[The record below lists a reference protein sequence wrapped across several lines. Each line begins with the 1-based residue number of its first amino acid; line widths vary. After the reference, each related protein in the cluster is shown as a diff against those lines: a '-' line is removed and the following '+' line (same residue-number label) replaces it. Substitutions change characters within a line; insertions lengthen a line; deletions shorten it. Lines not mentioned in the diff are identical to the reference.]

1 MEPTEGH
8 VLPTTTSQTE
18 TTERKPA
25 KANLNF
31 ITKTLTVGTRGSK
44 LALWQTNWLIERLRE
59 KRPDLRVETKV
70 FTTQGDR
77 IQDRPLQS
85 IGGDEGFFVRELE
98 ESLLRGEIDLAIHSL
113 KDLPHQQ
120 PEGLIVPATPGRVD
134 ARDALIS
141 RGGLSLEDLPEN
153 ALIGTSS
160 TRRTSQLL
168 AFRADF
174 HTLPLRGNV
183 DTRMRKLQE
192 GTGTGVEG
200 VSYDA
205 IILATAGLE
214 RLSRGDE
221 ITQRLPFKVML
232 PAPGQG
238 ALAPE
243 CRADDRTVQGYLS
256 QVNEREPQTAV
267 ACEKA
272 FMAALGGGCQT
283 PVGCYA
289 EVVFRRL
296 VARGFVGSPDGSRAI
311 KVELN
316 EAWEGTLQQAQDLGR
331 RLAEAAIAE
340 GALEI
345 LTAARAA
352 GYVTERK

>member
-1 MEPTEGH
+1 MDQTEGKTAGATNLDQ
-8 VLPTTTSQTE
+8 LPT
-18 TTERKPA
+18 RP
-25 KANLNF
+25 NLNF

-44 LALWQTNWLIERLRE
+44 LALWQTGWLIDRIKE
-59 KRPDLRVETKV
+59 KQPDLKVEMKI
-70 FTTQGDR
+70 FTTQGDK

-85 IGGDEGFFVRELE
+85 LTGDDGFFVRELE
-98 ESLLRGEIDLAIHSL
+98 EALLRGEIDLAIHSL

-120 PEGLIVPATPGRVD
+120 PEGLTVPATPGRVD

-141 RGGLSLEDLPEN
+141 KNDLKLAELPQN

-168 AFRADF
+168 AFRPDF
-174 HTLPLRGNV
+174 QLRPLRGNV

-192 GTGTGVEG
+192 DLGTGIAGEK
-200 VSYDA
+200 YDA

-214 RLSRGDE
+214 RLSRGGE
-221 ITQRLPFKVML
+221 ISERIPFKIML

-243 CRADDRTVQGYLS
+243 CRSDDRTVQGYLA
-256 QVNEREPQTAV
+256 QLNEREAQTAV
-267 ACEKA
+267 AAEKA
-272 FMAALGGGCQT
+272 FMAGLGGGCQT

-289 EVVFRRL
+289 EVIFRKL
-296 VARGFVGSPDGSRAI
+296 VIRGFVGAPDGSREI
-311 KVELN
+311 RVELN
-316 EAWEGTLQQAQDLGR
+316 QDWDGSLQQARDLGS
-331 RLAEAAIAE
+331 RLSDLALAQ
-340 GALEI
+340 GAREI
-345 LTAARAA
+345 LDAARAA

>member
-1 MEPTEGH
+1 ME
-8 VLPTTTSQTE
+8 QTKNGSTLE
-18 TTERKPA
+18 PA
-25 KANLNF
+25 SNEKKVPNLNF
-31 ITKTLTVGTRGSK
+31 INKTIIVGTRGSK
-44 LALWQTNWLIERLRE
+44 LALWQTNWLIDRMRQ
-59 KRPDLRVETKV
+59 KKPDLKVEIKI

-85 IGGDEGFFVRELE
+85 VGEDGFFVRELE
-98 ESLLRGEIDLAIHSL
+98 EALLRGEIDLAIHSL

-120 PEGLIVPATPGRVD
+120 PEGLVVPATPARED

-141 RGGLSLEDLPEN
+141 RNDLKLEALPQG

-160 TRRTSQLL
+160 TRRASQLL
-168 AFRADF
+168 AYRPDFRM
-174 HTLPLRGNV
+174 LPLRGNV

-192 GTGTGVEG
+192 GLPVNEAGEQ
-200 VSYDA
+200 YDA

-214 RLSRGDE
+214 RLSRGKE
-221 ITQRLPFKVML
+221 ITEKISYKVML

-243 CRADDRTVQGYLS
+243 CRANDKTVLGYLAMI
-256 QVNEREPQTAV
+256 NERDAQTAV

-289 EVVFRRL
+289 EVLFHRFI
-296 VARGFVGSPDGSRAI
+296 ARGYVGSPDGSRVI
-311 KVELN
+311 RVELQ
-316 EAWEGTLQQAQDLGR
+316 EDWEGSMKQAEDLGK
-331 RLAEAAIAE
+331 RLAEETITQ
-340 GALEI
+340 GAREI
-345 LTAARAA
+345 LDDARAA